1 MLHLAPVP
9 RHANRRRRLAAIGTS
24 LIAAVLVAVLSTP
37 PAASASGATEPDTA
51 ALAGALA
58 QQQITWEPCELGTVT
73 AEQEAALRLACAT
86 VTVPRD
92 WHDPRDGHT
101 LQVRISR
108 TVATGSDRKGILLV
122 NPGGPGG
129 SGLSLA
135 PYVALAG
142 PAVGEHYDVIGFD
155 PRGVGQSSQLLCS
168 VTFDS
173 EIHNTN
179 DKITQ
184 AKVAGCRGTELTKYI
199 TTEQTVYDMDFIRGL
214 LGETRMNYLG
224 YSYGTWLGTWYAST
238 FPGKVNRMVLDSV
251 AAVDSPTLQQTWDL
265 QPFTRDR
272 AFQEQLMPYIA
283 RHDDVY
289 GRGTDPMAVRQLWER
304 AGGTRVGMGPFMF
317 GWFILGALYN
327 TENYGVAAA
336 AVDYVIDYYEQW
348 SGWTPEQLLADAT
361 AKLLARPGLTADQRA
376 YVEQAAAEARA
387 GLTAGADRAKPA
399 ESAYEYTYDIDYVF
413 EVIRCQD
420 GQWNQ
425 SVGYWRAFSDR
436 LTRDAPLIAPYV
448 QDPPACAYWPTSNA
462 MPAPNQK
469 TFPKVLML
477 QSELDVA
484 TAYEGALS
492 AARHLPGAR
501 MISVDNE
508 GSHGVFPYYTTC
520 VDDRVYA
527 YLLDGLLPDDQF
539 TACQA
544 VPLPDETAVYE
555 VGGSL
560 QPKGTVRTQL
570 VSDDMRAANKM
581 LKRMLRTEPGPSYPE

>member
-1 MLHLAPVP
+1 MPRLASVP
-9 RHANRRRRLAAIGTS
+9 RHVPRRRRLAVIGMS
-24 LIAAVLVAVLSTP
+24 LIAAVLMAMLPTP
-37 PAASASGATEPDTA
+37 PAFAGEAAEPDTT
-51 ALAGALA
+51 ALAGPLA
-58 QQQITWEPCELGTVT
+58 RQQITWEPCGLGSVT

-92 WHDPRDGHT
+92 WHDPKDGHT

-108 TVATGSDRKGILLV
+108 TVATGADRKGILLV

-155 PRGVGQSSQLLCS
+155 PRGVGQSTPLWCS

-184 AKVAGCRGTELTKYI
+184 AKVAGCRSTELTKYI
-199 TTEQTVYDMDFIRGL
+199 TTEQTTYDMDFIRGL
-214 LGETRMNYLG
+214 LGEPTMNYLG
-224 YSYGTWLGTWYAST
+224 YSYGTWLGTWYAAT

-265 QPFTRDR
+265 QPLTRDR
-272 AFQEQLMPYIA
+272 AFQEQLMPYVA

-289 GRGTDPMAVRQLWER
+289 GRGTDPMAIRQLWER
-304 AGGTRVGMGPFMF
+304 AGGTRLGMGPFMF
-317 GWFILGALYN
+317 GWYILGALYD

-348 SGWTPEQLLADAT
+348 NGWTPEQLLADAT
-361 AKLLARPGLTADQRA
+361 AKLLARPELTAGQRA
-376 YVEQAAAEARA
+376 YVEEAAAKARA
-387 GLTAGADRAKPA
+387 ALKAGAKPA
-399 ESAYEYTYDIDYVF
+399 ESASEYTYDVDYVF
-413 EVIRCQD
+413 EAIRCQD

-425 SVGYWRAFSDR
+425 NVGYWRAFSDR
-436 LTRDAPLIAPYV
+436 LTRDAPLVAPYM
-448 QDPPACAYWPTSNA
+448 QDPPACAYWPTTNA
-462 MPAPNQK
+462 MPAVDQK

-520 VDDRVYA
+520 VDDRVHA
-527 YLLDGLLPDDQF
+527 YLLDGVLPGDKF

-544 VPLPDETAVYE
+544 VPLPGETTVHE

-560 QPKGTVRTQL
+560 QPKGAVRTQL
-570 VSDDMRAANKM
+570 ISDDMRAANKM

>member
-1 MLHLAPVP
+1 MHHLA
-9 RHANRRRRLAAIGTS
+9 HARRAHRWRRTAAIGTS
-24 LIAAVLVAVLSTP
+24 LLAIVLGSTLVTP
-37 PAASASGATEPDTA
+37 SAASAGGTAEPDTT
-51 ALAGALA
+51 ALAGTLA
-58 QQQITWEPCELGTVT
+58 QQQISWEQCGLDRVT
-73 AEQEAALRLACAT
+73 PEQEAALRLACAT

-92 WHDPRDGHT
+92 WHNPRDGHT

-108 TVATGSDRKGILLV
+108 TVANGADRKGILLV

-129 SGLSLA
+129 SGLELGPILA
-135 PYVALAG
+135 VASPTLA
-142 PAVGEHYDVIGFD
+142 EHYDVVGFD
-155 PRGVGQSSQLLCS
+155 PRGVGQSTQLWCS
-168 VTFDS
+168 VTFDT

-184 AKVAGCRGTELTKYI
+184 AKVAGCRSTELTKYI
-199 TTEQTVYDMDFIRGL
+199 NTEQTTCDMDFIRGL
-214 LGETRMNYLG
+214 LGEAKLNYLG

-251 AAVDSPTLQQTWDL
+251 AAVGSPTLQETWDL

-289 GRGTDPMAVRQLWER
+289 GRGTDPMAIRQMWER

-327 TENYGVAAA
+327 TENYGIAAA

-348 SGWTPEQLLADAT
+348 NGWTPEQLLADAT
-361 AKLLARPGLTADQRA
+361 AKLLARPELTADQRA
-376 YVEQAAAEARA
+376 YVEEAAAKAQAGLAAEAA
-387 GLTAGADRAKPA
+387 RAKLA

-413 EVIRCQD
+413 EAIRCQD

-425 SVGYWRAFSDR
+425 SVGYWHAFADR
-436 LTRDAPLIAPYV
+436 LTREAPLVAPYM

-462 MPAPNQK
+462 MPALNQK

-477 QSELDVA
+477 QDELDVA
-484 TAYEGALS
+484 TAYEGALA
-492 AARHLPGAR
+492 AARQLPGAR
-501 MISVDNE
+501 MVSVDNE
-508 GSHGVFPYYTTC
+508 GSHGVFPYYTSC
-520 VDDRVYA
+520 VDDQVYA
-527 YLLDGLLPDDQF
+527 YLLDGRLPADQF

-544 VPLPDETAVYE
+544 MPLPGETSVYE

-560 QPKGTVRTQL
+560 QPKGTVLTQL

-581 LKRMLRTEPGPSYPE
+581 LKRMLRTEPGPAYPE